1 MHFSSFINRPFS
13 HAFLTTYR
21 KHYLKLAIKP
31 DLHNKCTEG
40 KHVFNRSLCCTS
52 TLFKDVNE
60 KHAGLCHGCI
70 LNIFQIQQHIQMIM
84 LVPSKHNINLWRMLM
99 SSMTATAPFRV
110 LNEVCRFKCTG
121 DGFDNNLIEMST
133 TKMKRQDK
141 LLSLFNQTLKT
152 VLPPYLI
159 TQSDD
164 FRVAEISAHVTE
176 GML

>member
-1 MHFSSFINRPFS
+1 
-13 HAFLTTYR
+13 
-21 KHYLKLAIKP
+21 
-31 DLHNKCTEG
+31 
-40 KHVFNRSLCCTS
+40 
-52 TLFKDVNE
+52 
-60 KHAGLCHGCI
+60 
-70 LNIFQIQQHIQMIM
+70 
-84 LVPSKHNINLWRMLM
+84 M
-99 SSMTATAPFRV
+99 SSMTATALFRV